1 MPVFLA
7 ALIGGLVS
15 AAGSLVGRIL
25 IALGVSYVSY
35 KGLDVL
41 FSGIQAAI
49 QSNISGLPSGVI
61 GLMGILKIGTSI
73 NIIFSAIVVRLTLG
87 GLTSGA
93 VKKMVLK

>member
-1 MPVFLA
+1 MPVFIA

-25 IALGVSYVSY
+25 ISLGVSYVSY
-35 KGLDVL
+35 KGLDVF
-41 FSGIQAAI
+41 FSGIQTAI
-49 QSNISGLPSGVI
+49 QSNISGLPSGVV